1 MCCGLKSASI
11 RCLLPHLF
19 WLIASVGPDQR
30 GSQKSTSGKAELCYT
45 MSMLKKQ
52 TRYETL
58 LSSLPLT
65 LSHFA
70 RKIHHN
76 VKSDEKTPDRP
87 RSCLLCATSA
97 FFGKRLGTAGTSDLG
112 SLGCFGN
119 VWSSLVFFFFFFS
132 PRHFLLLSTLLQ
144 NSRSCFQAPASCQ
157 SQLLFLPPILSFH
170 PLSLPATSCEWHCCT
185 GTVAEAGNGGRDVCV
200 RTYHSWNYGSFQF
213 GCGWLHHLLS
223 PREWSLGWWFQP

>member
-119 VWSSLVFFFFFFS
+119 VWSSLVFFFFFFPPDIFFCCQLYYRIPGAVFRLQPHVNHNFFS
-132 PRHFLLLSTLLQ
+132 YHRFFPFIPCPFLL
-144 NSRSCFQAPASCQ
+144 
-157 SQLLFLPPILSFH
+157 PPVSDTAARG
-170 PLSLPATSCEWHCCT
+170 PWRRQ
-185 GTVAEAGNGGRDVCV
+185 GTAGGMCVCV
-200 RTYHSWNYGSFQF
+200 PIIAEIMD
-213 GCGWLHHLLS
+213 LS
-223 PREWSLGWWFQP
+223 SSAVGDYTTC

>member
-30 GSQKSTSGKAELCYT
+30 GSQKSTSGKAELCYA
-45 MSMLKKQ
+45 MSMFKKQ
-52 TRYETL
+52 TCYETL

-70 RKIHHN
+70 RKIRHN
-76 VKSDEKTPDRP
+76 VKSDEKKPDRP
-87 RSCLLCATSA
+87 QSCLLCATSA

-119 VWSSLVFFFFFFS
+119 VWSSLVFFFFFPQTFS
-132 PRHFLLLSTLLQ
+132 FAVNSTTEFPELFSGSSLMSITTSFPTTDFFLSSLVPSCYLLWVTLLHGD
-144 NSRSCFQAPASCQ
+144 R
-157 SQLLFLPPILSFH
+157 
-170 PLSLPATSCEWHCCT
+170 
-185 GTVAEAGNGGRDVCV
+185 GGGRERREGCVCA
-200 RTYHSWNYGSFQF
+200 Y
-213 GCGWLHHLLS
+213 LS
-223 PREWSLGWWFQP
+223 